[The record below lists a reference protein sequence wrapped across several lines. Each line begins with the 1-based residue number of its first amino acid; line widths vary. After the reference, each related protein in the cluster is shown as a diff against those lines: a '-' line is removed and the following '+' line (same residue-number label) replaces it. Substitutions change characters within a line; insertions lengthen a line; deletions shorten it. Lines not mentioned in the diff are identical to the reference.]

1 MDASERLQ
9 VLLEANSEQSL
20 AHILTPQPIRIS
32 VSQPSPTLL
41 VFSPGVLN
49 SSSRPSAFKTLWPNN
64 SDSSVDIPAPAHYS
78 HFDSGVCL
86 WLGKPFPGLG
96 RMAEAASKPARP
108 LCCRCQ
114 KSRCLKLYC
123 DCFAAGQYCLGCDC
137 VACLNTSTSETE
149 RQVAIDVT
157 LEKNKA
163 AFQEKIR
170 EERHSRGCNCKK
182 SACLKR
188 YCECFQSQ
196 VPCTELC
203 RCSGCRNSHQS
214 KRTVCENTAAAANR

>member
-9 VLLEANSEQSL
+9 VLLDSE
-20 AHILTPQPIRIS
+20 HILTPQPIRVS

-41 VFSPGVLN
+41 VFSPGVL
-49 SSSRPSAFKTLWPNN
+49 SSHRPSAFKTLWP
-64 SDSSVDIPAPAHYS
+64 SSSNPGLESAGHYS

-96 RMAEAASKPARP
+96 SAAEAASKPVRP

-123 DCFAAGQYCLGCDC
+123 DCFAAGQYCSGCDC
-137 VACLNTSTSETE
+137 VACLNTVANETE
-149 RQVAIDVT
+149 RQTAIDQT
-157 LEKNKA
+157 LEKNSG

-188 YCECFQSQ
+188 YCECYQSQ
-196 VPCTELC
+196 VPCTDLC

-214 KRTVCENTAAAANR
+214 KRTVCENFAAAANR